1 MQYPAKVLPRG
12 SRYFFP
18 RRSCCC
24 WTWKSVKFV
33 WTVCYSEVLKSL
45 QKVSEDSIV
54 LMQSSSSNYRRNR
67 AESFWCRKQQA
78 PFFAL
83 IHMSCEAGLSAASAM
98 DGLVIEDYLCW
109 GWGNKNYSLSYF
121 LWRAISA
128 LQGYLVSYA
137 MTTCFPLSGC
147 WYRLIFCLEVCKSL
161 LLWEE
166 GSHEDCCWSILA
178 CSPYLHHHHGQPPS
192 CVWFPVSLCLIF
204 KEKTVPSCPQ
214 RLYLSSGVLS
224 KALHV

>member
-67 AESFWCRKQQA
+67 AESFWCRKEQA

-128 LQGYLVSYA
+128 LQGYLVSYV
-137 MTTCFPLSGC
+137 MTTFSFV
-147 WYRLIFCLEVCKSL
+147 WMLIQADILPRSLQKPTFVRGRQPWRL
-161 LLWEE
+161 LLVNP
-166 GSHEDCCWSILA
+166 GLFSLPA
-178 CSPYLHHHHGQPPS
+178 PPPWPATFVCLVP
-192 CVWFPVSLCLIF
+192 CVFVF
-204 KEKTVPSCPQ
+204 NF
-214 RLYLSSGVLS
+214 
-224 KALHV
+224 

>member
-1 MQYPAKVLPRG
+1 MQYPAKVLPRA

-18 RRSCCC
+18 RRSCCF

-67 AESFWCRKQQA
+67 AESFWCRKQQT

-98 DGLVIEDYLCW
+98 DGPVIEDYLCW

-137 MTTCFPLSGC
+137 MTTYFPLSGC
-147 WYRLIFCLEVCKSL
+147 WYRLIFCLEVLKAWTYFC
-161 LLWEE
+161 E
-166 GSHEDCCWSILA
+166 
-178 CSPYLHHHHGQPPS
+178 
-192 CVWFPVSLCLIF
+192 
-204 KEKTVPSCPQ
+204 
-214 RLYLSSGVLS
+214 S
-224 KALHV
+224 KAAMKTAVGQSWLVLLTCTTTRNRVKVWDRYFWLVSFLRV